1 MSASSRAAPWSCSPR
16 TGSAHPPR
24 GQHRRARASTSGQRN
39 LTGANPLHPGWI
51 LPAASTPHRDQHPGP
66 APAPRFEASTPGQR
80 ILPGLFSTHRI
91 PGGCSQQRDR
101 PPAPGPAPRSGANN
115 GDHHAGAELNAP
127 RVDAPRGQPP
137 APGPA
142 RSTGALPVRLP
153 RRSPPSPPPPR
164 HRCPEPSPAEPS
176 RARTPPLGPSPPRYL
191 AQLRHGPAAGLTRA
205 PPPPPS
211 APCGAVPCRAGRGAG
226 PGSLGD
232 VVLGLPEG
240 LVGLVGGERDRL
252 RPPAALGSP
261 GSRPVPTRR
270 IRITL
275 HTPGTQSGTHC
286 GCRVRPAA
294 RQAAGRAPSLP
305 PCPPRRGGGDWLS
318 AAPASR
324 LAELEV
330 RRLRGALGPRPPALL
345 LAVEDP
351 WARLGSGGATLN
363 ALLVAAEHLSARAGC
378 TVVTAD
384 VLRDARIL
392 ILHMGRDFSF
402 DDCGRAFTCLP
413 AEEPGAP
420 AEALVCN
427 LDSLLGTMTHR
438 LCVGSPPGVWV
449 CSTDMLLTVPS
460 TPGISWDGFQGV
472 RVIAVPGSP
481 VYARNHGVYLA
492 DEQGLVQDI
501 IYKGTEARIQ
511 QCAGPDGTV
520 PLVCGIV
527 FFSSDAAEQLL
538 ATHVIPPLDACTYM
552 GLDSGAPPIQLSLFF
567 DIVLSM
573 AGGMTEED
581 FVKGGSDASV
591 RSARSVLWTALR
603 GFPLSMAC
611 IPDASYDYM
620 TTSASDH
627 IRSLTLLPGSAS
639 HLRFCKTAHSHVDQP
654 CLLEDGSSVTNCLL
668 EGAVGLAAGSV
679 IQHCHLQGPLEIGPG
694 CLLSGLA
701 ADSSPALRGCPLRD
715 TVLQGHHVRLRDLPC
730 RVFTLTGRLDDWQ
743 SPVEEATYLNVPWPE
758 FFQRTGIREGDL
770 WDAETPRRSRCLL
783 SARLFPVLHACEAL
797 GLQDVLWLLAPAA
810 GAGERLARWRT
821 AWRMSWQELLP
832 CLDTAAELGTRQ
844 ALFFLQGQRKVW
856 RVLLGRQDSSL
867 LPLARSAVHEGYHEA
882 VLGTLD
888 EVAST
893 AGDAGVA
900 ARALACIAE
909 VLGCM
914 ARGEGG
920 LRSGPAANREW
931 ASAFGCLERG
941 DIASGVRE
949 LAAER
954 QKWMSR
960 PALLVRA
967 ARHYEGAEQILVRQ
981 AVMSSC
987 QFVTVGQAELPPLGH
1002 WVQVACPAR
1011 LDLSGGWS
1019 DTPPITYEHGG
1030 AVVDVAVLVDGCRP
1044 IGARVRRIPA
1054 PELRLVSLSG
1064 APPSQAVTELVC
1076 QELEHLQDY
1085 CQPHAPG
1092 ALLKAAFICTQ
1103 VVQFPSRK
1111 PLRVQLMEN
1120 FGSGF
1125 EVHTWSTLPHGSG
1138 LGTSSILAGAVMASL
1153 YRAAGKAAST
1163 KSLIHAVLHLEQR
1176 LTTGGG
1182 WQDQV
1187 GGLVPGIKIGRS
1199 KAQLPLRVEVEQILV
1214 PDGFTQTLS
1223 DHLLLVY
1230 TGKTRLARNLL
1241 QDVVRNW
1248 YARLPSIVQN
1258 TDALVSNAEEC
1269 AQALRQ
1275 GDLPLIGKCL
1285 DRYWQQKKVMA
1296 PGCEPLAV
1304 GHMMDALRPHVHGQC
1319 LAGAGGGG
1327 FLYVLTK
1334 APRQREALQQLLA
1347 GTEGLGNFSIHS
1359 IEVDTG
1365 GFSVEVVGCD
1375 TKDGAHPGEDR
1386 PV

>member
-1 MSASSRAAPWSCSPR
+1 MAAEWSAVL
-16 TGSAHPPR
+16 
-24 GQHRRARASTSGQRN
+24 
-39 LTGANPLHPGWI
+39 LT
-51 LPAASTPHRDQHPGP
+51 
-66 APAPRFEASTPGQR
+66 
-80 ILPGLFSTHRI
+80 
-91 PGGCSQQRDR
+91 C
-101 PPAPGPAPRSGANN
+101 
-115 GDHHAGAELNAP
+115 
-127 RVDAPRGQPP
+127 
-137 APGPA
+137 
-142 RSTGALPVRLP
+142 
-153 RRSPPSPPPPR
+153 
-164 HRCPEPSPAEPS
+164 
-176 RARTPPLGPSPPRYL
+176 
-191 AQLRHGPAAGLTRA
+191 
-205 PPPPPS
+205 
-211 APCGAVPCRAGRGAG
+211 
-226 PGSLGD
+226 
-232 VVLGLPEG
+232 
-240 LVGLVGGERDRL
+240 
-252 RPPAALGSP
+252 
-261 GSRPVPTRR
+261 
-270 IRITL
+270 
-275 HTPGTQSGTHC
+275 
-286 GCRVRPAA
+286 
-294 RQAAGRAPSLP
+294 
-305 PCPPRRGGGDWLS
+305 RRGHGGVS
-318 AAPASR
+318 ALQR
-324 LAELEV
+324 ELEV
-330 RRLRGALGPRPPALL
+330 RRLRGGLGPRPPALL

-427 LDSLLGTMTHR
+427 LDSLLGTLTHR

-460 TPGISWDGFQGV
+460 APGISWDGFQGV

-481 VYARNHGVYLA
+481 AYARNHGVYLTN
-492 DEQGLVQDI
+492 EQGLVHDI
-501 IYKGTEARIQ
+501 IYKGTEAQIQ

-567 DIVLSM
+567 DIVLCM

-581 FVKGGSDASV
+581 FVKAGGDASV

-611 IPDASYDYM
+611 IPNASYDYM
-620 TTSASDH
+620 TASASDH
-627 IRSLTLLPGSAS
+627 IRSLTLLPSSAS
-639 HLRFCKTAHSHVDQP
+639 HLRFCKTAHSHVDP

-668 EGAVGLAAGSV
+668 EGAVRLAAGSV

-694 CLLSGLA
+694 CLLSGL
-701 ADSSPALRGCPLRD
+701 DVGSSPALRGCPLRD
-715 TVLQGHHVRLRDLPC
+715 VVLQGHHVRLRDLPC

-743 SPVEEATYLNVPWPE
+743 SPVEKATYLNVPWAE
-758 FFQRTGIREGDL
+758 FFQRTGVREGDL
-770 WDAETPRRSRCLL
+770 WDAETPQRSRCLL
-783 SARLFPVLHACEAL
+783 SARLFPVLHAREAL
-797 GLQDVLWLLAPAA
+797 GLQDVLWLL
-810 GAGERLARWRT
+810 GLATVASEQLVCWRT

-832 CLDTAAELGTRQ
+832 CLDIEAELGARQ
-844 ALFFLQGQRKVW
+844 ALFFLQGQHKVR
-856 RVLLGRQDSSL
+856 RVLLGCQDSSL
-867 LPLARSAVHEGYHEA
+867 LPLARSAVHEGYHKA
-882 VLGTLD
+882 MLGTLD

-914 ARGEGG
+914 AQGEGG

-931 ASAFGCLERG
+931 ASAFGRLESG
-941 DIASGVRE
+941 DIAGGVQE

-987 QFVTVGQAELPPLGH
+987 QFITVEQGELPPLGH
-1002 WVQVACPAR
+1002 WVQAVCPAR

-1030 AVVDVAVLVDGCRP
+1030 AVVDMAVLVDGCRP
-1044 IGARVRRIPA
+1044 VGARVRRIVQ

-1064 APPSQAVTELVC
+1064 TPQGEVVAELVC
-1076 QELEHLQDY
+1076 RELEHLQDY

-1103 VVQFPSRK
+1103 VVQFPSQT
-1111 PLRVQLMEN
+1111 PLRAQLMES
-1120 FGSGF
+1120 FGGGF
-1125 EVHTWSTLPHGSG
+1125 EVHTWSKLPHGSG

-1163 KSLIHAVLHLEQR
+1163 ESLIHAVLHLEQR

-1187 GGLVPGIKIGRS
+1187 GGLIPGIKIGRS

-1214 PDGFTQTLS
+1214 PDGFTQTLN

-1258 TDALVSNAEEC
+1258 ADALVSNAEEC

-1275 GDLPLIGKCL
+1275 GDLQLLGRCL
-1285 DRYWQQKKVMA
+1285 DRYWQQKKCMA

-1304 GHMMDALRPHVHGQC
+1304 GRLMDALRPHAYGQC

-1327 FLYVLTK
+1327 FLCILTK
-1334 APRQREALQQLLA
+1334 APRQKEALHQILA
-1347 GTEGLGNFSIHS
+1347 NTEGLGNFSIHS

-1375 TKDGAHPGEDR
+1375 TKDSAQPGGDR
-1386 PV
+1386 AV

>member
-1 MSASSRAAPWSCSPR
+1 MAAEWSAVL
-16 TGSAHPPR
+16 
-24 GQHRRARASTSGQRN
+24 
-39 LTGANPLHPGWI
+39 LT
-51 LPAASTPHRDQHPGP
+51 
-66 APAPRFEASTPGQR
+66 
-80 ILPGLFSTHRI
+80 
-91 PGGCSQQRDR
+91 C
-101 PPAPGPAPRSGANN
+101 
-115 GDHHAGAELNAP
+115 
-127 RVDAPRGQPP
+127 
-137 APGPA
+137 
-142 RSTGALPVRLP
+142 
-153 RRSPPSPPPPR
+153 
-164 HRCPEPSPAEPS
+164 
-176 RARTPPLGPSPPRYL
+176 
-191 AQLRHGPAAGLTRA
+191 
-205 PPPPPS
+205 
-211 APCGAVPCRAGRGAG
+211 
-226 PGSLGD
+226 
-232 VVLGLPEG
+232 
-240 LVGLVGGERDRL
+240 
-252 RPPAALGSP
+252 
-261 GSRPVPTRR
+261 
-270 IRITL
+270 
-275 HTPGTQSGTHC
+275 
-286 GCRVRPAA
+286 
-294 RQAAGRAPSLP
+294 
-305 PCPPRRGGGDWLS
+305 RRGHGGVS
-318 AAPASR
+318 ALQR
-324 LAELEV
+324 ELEV
-330 RRLRGALGPRPPALL
+330 RRLRGGLGPRPPALL

-460 TPGISWDGFQGV
+460 APGIDWDGFQGV

-481 VYARNHGVYLA
+481 AYARNHGVYLTN
-492 DEQGLVQDI
+492 EQGLVHDI
-501 IYKGTEARIQ
+501 IYKGTEAQIQ

-567 DIVLSM
+567 DIVLCM
-573 AGGMTEED
+573 AGGMTEEG
-581 FVKGGSDASV
+581 FVKGGGDASV
-591 RSARSVLWTALR
+591 RSARSVLWTALH

-611 IPDASYDYM
+611 IPNASYDYM
-620 TTSASDH
+620 TSSASDH
-627 IRSLTLLPGSAS
+627 IRSLTLLPSSAS
-639 HLRFCKTAHSHVDQP
+639 HLHFCKTAHSHVDQP
-654 CLLEDGSSVTNCLL
+654 SLLEDGSSVTNCVL
-668 EGAVGLAAGSV
+668 EGAVQLAAGSV
-679 IQHCHLQGPLEIGPG
+679 IQHCHLQGPLVIGPG
-694 CLLSGLA
+694 CLLSGL
-701 ADSSPALRGCPLRD
+701 DVGSSAALRGCPLRD
-715 TVLQGHHVRLRDLPC
+715 VVLQGHHVRLRDLPC

-743 SPVEEATYLNVPWPE
+743 SPVEKATYLNVPWAE
-758 FFQRTGIREGDL
+758 FFQRTGVREGDL
-770 WDAETPRRSRCLL
+770 WDAETLRRSRCLL
-783 SARLFPVLHACEAL
+783 SARLFPVLHAREAL
-797 GLQDVLWLLAPAA
+797 GLEDVLWLL
-810 GAGERLARWRT
+810 GLATVPSEQLVRWRT
-821 AWRMSWQELLP
+821 AWRMSWQELLL
-832 CLDTAAELGTRQ
+832 CLDMEAELGARQ
-844 ALFFLQGQRKVW
+844 ALFFLQGQHKVR

-867 LPLARSAVHEGYHEA
+867 LPLARSAVHEGYHKA
-882 VLGTLD
+882 MLDTLD

-893 AGDAGVA
+893 ASDAGIA

-931 ASAFGCLERG
+931 ASAFGRLESG
-941 DIASGVRE
+941 DIAGGVQE

-987 QFVTVGQAELPPLGH
+987 QFITVEQVELPPLGH
-1002 WVQVACPAR
+1002 WVQAVCPAR

-1044 IGARVRRIPA
+1044 VGARVRRIA
-1054 PELRLVSLSG
+1054 QPELRLVSLSG
-1064 APPSQAVTELVC
+1064 TPQGEVVAELVC
-1076 QELEHLQDY
+1076 RELEHLQDY
-1085 CQPHAPG
+1085 CQPHAP
-1092 ALLKAAFICTQ
+1092 
-1103 VVQFPSRK
+1103 
-1111 PLRVQLMEN
+1111 
-1120 FGSGF
+1120 
-1125 EVHTWSTLPHGSG
+1125 
-1138 LGTSSILAGAVMASL
+1138 GTSSILAGAVMASL

-1163 KSLIHAVLHLEQR
+1163 ESLIHAVLHLEQR

-1187 GGLVPGIKIGRS
+1187 GGLIPGIKIGRS
-1199 KAQLPLRVEVEQILV
+1199 KAQLPLRVEVEQISV
-1214 PDGFTQTLS
+1214 PDGFTQTLN

-1258 TDALVSNAEEC
+1258 ADALVSNAEEC

-1275 GDLPLIGKCL
+1275 GDLMLLGKCL
-1285 DRYWQQKKVMA
+1285 ECYWQQKKCMA

-1304 GHMMDALRPHVHGQC
+1304 GRMMDALRPHAHGQC

-1327 FLYVLTK
+1327 FLYILTK
-1334 APRQREALQQLLA
+1334 APWQKEALHQILA
-1347 GTEGLGNFSIHS
+1347 NTEGLGNFSIHS

-1375 TKDGAHPGEDR
+1375 TKDSAHPGGDR
-1386 PV
+1386 AV

>member
-1 MSASSRAAPWSCSPR
+1 MAAEWSALLLTCR
-16 TGSAHPPR
+16 R
-24 GQHRRARASTSGQRN
+24 GQ
-39 LTGANPLHPGWI
+39 
-51 LPAASTPHRDQHPGP
+51 
-66 APAPRFEASTPGQR
+66 
-80 ILPGLFSTHRI
+80 
-91 PGGCSQQRDR
+91 
-101 PPAPGPAPRSGANN
+101 
-115 GDHHAGAELNAP
+115 
-127 RVDAPRGQPP
+127 
-137 APGPA
+137 
-142 RSTGALPVRLP
+142 
-153 RRSPPSPPPPR
+153 
-164 HRCPEPSPAEPS
+164 
-176 RARTPPLGPSPPRYL
+176 
-191 AQLRHGPAAGLTRA
+191 
-205 PPPPPS
+205 
-211 APCGAVPCRAGRGAG
+211 GAV
-226 PGSLGD
+226 S
-232 VVLGLPEG
+232 
-240 LVGLVGGERDRL
+240 
-252 RPPAALGSP
+252 ALQ
-261 GSRPVPTRR
+261 R
-270 IRITL
+270 
-275 HTPGTQSGTHC
+275 
-286 GCRVRPAA
+286 
-294 RQAAGRAPSLP
+294 
-305 PCPPRRGGGDWLS
+305 
-318 AAPASR
+318 
-324 LAELEV
+324 ELEV

-427 LDSLLGTMTHR
+427 LDSLLWTVTHR

-460 TPGISWDGFQGV
+460 APGISWDGFQGV

-481 VYARNHGVYLA
+481 VYARNHGVYLT
-492 DEQGLVQDI
+492 DEQGLVRDI

-552 GLDSGAPPIQLSLFF
+552 GLDSGAPPIQVTVPPWGMGPLATWVPLLCISVGSICTHSARFGWEKWWEGASSSRVAAPDKSLLSQLSLFF

-639 HLRFCKTAHSHVDQP
+639 HLHFCKTAHSHVDQP

-694 CLLSGLA
+694 CLLSGLD

-715 TVLQGHHVRLRDLPC
+715 IVLQGHHVRLRDLPC

-783 SARLFPVLHACEAL
+783 SARLFPVLHACQAL
-797 GLQDVLWLLAPAA
+797 GLQDVLWLLAPAG

-844 ALFFLQGQRKVW
+844 ALFFLQGQRKVQ
-856 RVLLGRQDSSL
+856 RVLLGHQDSSL

-987 QFVTVGQAELPPLGH
+987 QFVTVGQSELPPLGH

-1030 AVVDVAVLVDGCRP
+1030 AVVDVAVLVDGCQP

-1103 VVQFPSRK
+1103 VVQFPSQK
-1111 PLRVQLMEN
+1111 PLRVQLMES

-1125 EVHTWSTLPHGSG
+1125 EVHTWSKLPHGSG

-1163 KSLIHAVLHLEQR
+1163 ESLIHAVLHLEQR

-1214 PDGFTQTLS
+1214 PDGFIQTLS

-1304 GHMMDALRPHVHGQC
+1304 GHMMDTLRPHVHGQC

-1334 APRQREALQQLLA
+1334 APRQREALQQILT

-1386 PV
+1386 AV

>member
-1 MSASSRAAPWSCSPR
+1 MAAEWSVLLLTC
-16 TGSAHPPR
+16 
-24 GQHRRARASTSGQRN
+24 QR
-39 LTGANPLHPGWI
+39 
-51 LPAASTPHRDQHPGP
+51 
-66 APAPRFEASTPGQR
+66 
-80 ILPGLFSTHRI
+80 
-91 PGGCSQQRDR
+91 GGCVAAFQR
-101 PPAPGPAPRSGANN
+101 
-115 GDHHAGAELNAP
+115 ELE
-127 RVDAPRGQPP
+127 
-137 APGPA
+137 A
-142 RSTGALPVRLP
+142 RR
-153 RRSPPSPPPPR
+153 
-164 HRCPEPSPAEPS
+164 
-176 RARTPPLGPSPPRYL
+176 
-191 AQLRHGPAAGLTRA
+191 
-205 PPPPPS
+205 
-211 APCGAVPCRAGRGAG
+211 
-226 PGSLGD
+226 
-232 VVLGLPEG
+232 
-240 LVGLVGGERDRL
+240 
-252 RPPAALGSP
+252 
-261 GSRPVPTRR
+261 
-270 IRITL
+270 
-275 HTPGTQSGTHC
+275 
-286 GCRVRPAA
+286 
-294 RQAAGRAPSLP
+294 
-305 PCPPRRGGGDWLS
+305 RRGG
-318 AAPASR
+318 
-324 LAELEV
+324 
-330 RRLRGALGPRPPALL
+330 LGPRPPPLL

-392 ILHMGRDFSF
+392 ILHTGRDFSF

-413 AEEPGAP
+413 VEEPDAP

-449 CSTDMLLTVPS
+449 CSTDMLLTMPS
-460 TPGISWDGFQGV
+460 SPGINWDGFQGV
-472 RVIAVPGSP
+472 RVIAVPGSQA
-481 VYARNHGVYLA
+481 YARDHGVYLT
-492 DEQGLVQDI
+492 DEQGLVHDI
-501 IYKGTEARIQ
+501 IYRGTEAQIQ
-511 QCAGPDGTV
+511 QCAGPDSTV
-520 PLVCGIV
+520 PLVCGVV

-538 ATHVIPPLDACTYM
+538 ATHVVPPLDACTYM

-567 DIVLSM
+567 DIVLCM
-573 AGGMTEED
+573 AEGMMKED

-591 RSARSVLWTALR
+591 RSARSVLWTALHA
-603 GFPLSMAC
+603 FPLSMAC

-620 TTSASDH
+620 TTSASDY

-639 HLRFCKTAHSHVDQP
+639 HLHFCKTAHSHVDQP
-654 CLLEDGSSVTNCLL
+654 HLLEDGSSVTNCLL
-668 EGAVGLAAGSV
+668 EGAVQLAAGSV

-701 ADSSPALRGCPLRD
+701 AGSSPALQGCPLHD
-715 TVLQGHHVRLRDLPC
+715 IVLQGHHVRLRDLPC
-730 RVFTLTGRLDDWQ
+730 QVYTLTGRLDNWQ
-743 SPVEEATYLNVPWPE
+743 SPAEEATYLNVPWAE
-758 FFQRTGIREGDL
+758 FFHRTGIREGDL
-770 WDAETPRRSRCLL
+770 WDAEMPQRSRCLL
-783 SARLFPVLHACEAL
+783 SARLFPVLHACEVL
-797 GLQDVLWLLAPAA
+797 GLEDVLWLLAPAA
-810 GAGERLARWRT
+810 VAGERLARWRA

-832 CLDTAAELGTRQ
+832 CLDKAAELGARQ
-844 ALFFLQGQRKVW
+844 ALFFLQGQRKVR

-893 AGDAGVA
+893 AGDAGIA

-914 ARGEGG
+914 AQGEGG

-931 ASAFGCLERG
+931 ASAFRRLESG
-941 DIASGVRE
+941 DIAGGVRE

-987 QFVTVGQAELPPLGH
+987 QFVTVGRAELPPLGH
-1002 WVQVACPAR
+1002 WVQVVCPAR

-1030 AVVDVAVLVDGCRP
+1030 AVVDLAVLVDGCRP
-1044 IGARVRRIPA
+1044 IGARVRRISE

-1064 APPSQAVTELVC
+1064 TPQSEAVAELVC
-1076 QELEHLQDY
+1076 QELQDLQDY

-1103 VVQFPSRK
+1103 VVQFPSQK
-1111 PLRVQLMEN
+1111 PLQAQLIES
-1120 FGSGF
+1120 FGGGF
-1125 EVHTWSTLPHGSG
+1125 EVHTWSKLPHGSG

-1153 YRAAGKAAST
+1153 YRAAGKFAST
-1163 KSLIHAVLHLEQR
+1163 ESLIHAVLHLEQR

-1199 KAQLPLRVEVEQILV
+1199 KAQLPLRVEVEKIPV
-1214 PDGFTQTLS
+1214 PNGFIQTLN

-1241 QDVVRNW
+1241 QDVLRNW
-1248 YARLPSIVQN
+1248 YARLPSAVQN
-1258 TDALVSNAEEC
+1258 ADALVSNAEEC

-1275 GDLPLIGKCL
+1275 GNLPLIGKCL
-1285 DRYWQQKKVMA
+1285 DCYWQQKKCMA

-1304 GHMMDALRPHVHGQC
+1304 GRMMDALRPYVYGQC

-1334 APRQREALQQLLA
+1334 IPRQKEALHQILA
-1347 GTEGLGNFSIHS
+1347 KTEGLGNFSIHS

-1365 GFSVEVVGCD
+1365 GFSVEGVGHD
-1375 TKDGAHPGEDR
+1375 TKDSAGSGGFMA
-1386 PV
+1386 V

>member
-1 MSASSRAAPWSCSPR
+1 
-16 TGSAHPPR
+16 
-24 GQHRRARASTSGQRN
+24 
-39 LTGANPLHPGWI
+39 
-51 LPAASTPHRDQHPGP
+51 
-66 APAPRFEASTPGQR
+66 
-80 ILPGLFSTHRI
+80 
-91 PGGCSQQRDR
+91 
-101 PPAPGPAPRSGANN
+101 
-115 GDHHAGAELNAP
+115 
-127 RVDAPRGQPP
+127 
-137 APGPA
+137 
-142 RSTGALPVRLP
+142 
-153 RRSPPSPPPPR
+153 
-164 HRCPEPSPAEPS
+164 
-176 RARTPPLGPSPPRYL
+176 
-191 AQLRHGPAAGLTRA
+191 
-205 PPPPPS
+205 
-211 APCGAVPCRAGRGAG
+211 
-226 PGSLGD
+226 
-232 VVLGLPEG
+232 
-240 LVGLVGGERDRL
+240 
-252 RPPAALGSP
+252 
-261 GSRPVPTRR
+261 
-270 IRITL
+270 
-275 HTPGTQSGTHC
+275 
-286 GCRVRPAA
+286 
-294 RQAAGRAPSLP
+294 
-305 PCPPRRGGGDWLS
+305 
-318 AAPASR
+318 
-324 LAELEV
+324 
-330 RRLRGALGPRPPALL
+330 LL

-460 TPGISWDGFQGV
+460 TPGINWDGFQGV

-481 VYARNHGVYLA
+481 AYARNHGVYLTN
-492 DEQGLVQDI
+492 EQGLVRDI
-501 IYKGTEARIQ
+501 IYKGTEAQIQ
-511 QCAGPDGTV
+511 QCAGSDGTV

-567 DIVLSM
+567 DIVLCM
-573 AGGMTEED
+573 AGGMTEEA
-581 FVKGGSDASV
+581 FVKGGGDASV
-591 RSARSVLWTALR
+591 RSARSVLWAALR

-611 IPDASYDYM
+611 IPNASYDYM
-620 TTSASDH
+620 TSSASDH
-627 IRSLTLLPGSAS
+627 IRSLTLLPSSAS
-639 HLRFCKTAHSHVDQP
+639 HLCFCKTAHSHVDQP
-654 CLLEDGSSVTNCLL
+654 SLLEDGSSVTNCLL
-668 EGAVGLAAGSV
+668 EGAVQLAAGSV
-679 IQHCHLQGPLEIGPG
+679 IQHCHLQGPLVIGPG
-694 CLLSGLA
+694 CLLSGL
-701 ADSSPALRGCPLRD
+701 DMGSSAALRGCPLRD
-715 TVLQGHHVRLRDLPC
+715 VVLQGHHIRLRDLPC

-743 SPVEEATYLNVPWPE
+743 SPVEKATYLNVPWAE
-758 FFQRTGIREGDL
+758 FFQRTGVREGDL
-770 WDAETPRRSRCLL
+770 WDAETPQRSRCLL
-783 SARLFPVLHACEAL
+783 SARLFPVLHAREAL
-797 GLQDVLWLLAPAA
+797 GLQDVLWLL
-810 GAGERLARWRT
+810 GLATVPSEQLVRWRM

-832 CLDTAAELGTRQ
+832 CLDIEAELGARQ
-844 ALFFLQGQRKVW
+844 ALFFLQGQHKVR

-867 LPLARSAVHEGYHEA
+867 LPLARSAVHEGYHKA
-882 VLGTLD
+882 MLDTLD
-888 EVAST
+888 EVASM
-893 AGDAGVA
+893 ASDAGIA

-914 ARGEGG
+914 AQGEGG

-931 ASAFGCLERG
+931 ASAFGRLESG
-941 DIASGVRE
+941 DIAGGVQE

-987 QFVTVGQAELPPLGH
+987 QFITVEQVELPPLGH
-1002 WVQVACPAR
+1002 WVQAVCPAR

-1044 IGARVRRIPA
+1044 IGARVRRIA
-1054 PELRLVSLSG
+1054 QPELRLVSLSG
-1064 APPSQAVTELVC
+1064 TPQGEVGAELVC
-1076 QELEHLQDY
+1076 RELEHLQDY

-1092 ALLKAAFICTQ
+1092 EGSPASLGQWDEGASSTAGISFTSLFSGALLKAAFICTQ
-1103 VVQFPSRK
+1103 IVQFPSQR
-1111 PLRVQLMEN
+1111 PLRAQLMEN
-1120 FGSGF
+1120 FGGGF
-1125 EVHTWSTLPHGSG
+1125 EVHTWSKLPHGSG
-1138 LGTSSILAGAVMASL
+1138 LGTSSILAGAVIASL

-1163 KSLIHAVLHLEQR
+1163 ESLIHAVLHLEQR

-1187 GGLVPGIKIGRS
+1187 GGLIPGIKIGRS
-1199 KAQLPLRVEVEQILV
+1199 KAQLPLRVEVEQISV
-1214 PDGFTQTLS
+1214 PDGFTQTLN

-1258 TDALVSNAEEC
+1258 ADALVSNAEEC

-1275 GDLPLIGKCL
+1275 GDLMLLGKCL
-1285 DRYWQQKKVMA
+1285 ECYWQQKKCMA

-1304 GHMMDALRPHVHGQC
+1304 GRMMDALRPHAHGQC

-1327 FLYVLTK
+1327 FLYILTK
-1334 APRQREALQQLLA
+1334 APRQKEALHQILA
-1347 GTEGLGNFSIHS
+1347 NTEGLGNFSIHS

-1375 TKDGAHPGEDR
+1375 TK
-1386 PV
+1386 

>member
-1 MSASSRAAPWSCSPR
+1 MAAEWSALLLTCR
-16 TGSAHPPR
+16 R
-24 GQHRRARASTSGQRN
+24 GQ
-39 LTGANPLHPGWI
+39 
-51 LPAASTPHRDQHPGP
+51 
-66 APAPRFEASTPGQR
+66 
-80 ILPGLFSTHRI
+80 
-91 PGGCSQQRDR
+91 
-101 PPAPGPAPRSGANN
+101 
-115 GDHHAGAELNAP
+115 
-127 RVDAPRGQPP
+127 
-137 APGPA
+137 
-142 RSTGALPVRLP
+142 
-153 RRSPPSPPPPR
+153 
-164 HRCPEPSPAEPS
+164 
-176 RARTPPLGPSPPRYL
+176 
-191 AQLRHGPAAGLTRA
+191 
-205 PPPPPS
+205 
-211 APCGAVPCRAGRGAG
+211 GAV
-226 PGSLGD
+226 S
-232 VVLGLPEG
+232 
-240 LVGLVGGERDRL
+240 
-252 RPPAALGSP
+252 ALQ
-261 GSRPVPTRR
+261 R
-270 IRITL
+270 
-275 HTPGTQSGTHC
+275 
-286 GCRVRPAA
+286 
-294 RQAAGRAPSLP
+294 
-305 PCPPRRGGGDWLS
+305 
-318 AAPASR
+318 
-324 LAELEV
+324 ELEV

-460 TPGISWDGFQGV
+460 APGISWDGFQGV

-481 VYARNHGVYLA
+481 VYARNHGVYLT
-492 DEQGLVQDI
+492 DEQGLVRDI

-552 GLDSGAPPIQLSLFF
+552 GLDSGAPPIQVTVPPWGMGPLATWVPPLCISVGSICTHSARFGWEKWWEGASSSRLAAPDKSLLSQLSLFF

-654 CLLEDGSSVTNCLL
+654 RLLEDGSSVTNCLL

-694 CLLSGLA
+694 CLLSGLD

-715 TVLQGHHVRLRDLPC
+715 VVLQGHHVRLRDLPC

-783 SARLFPVLHACEAL
+783 SARLFPVLHACQAL
-797 GLQDVLWLLAPAA
+797 GLQDVLWLLAPAG
-810 GAGERLARWRT
+810 GADERLAHWRT

-832 CLDTAAELGTRQ
+832 CLDMAAELGTRQ
-844 ALFFLQGQRKVW
+844 ALFFLQGQRKVR
-856 RVLLGRQDSSL
+856 RVLLGHQDSSL

-987 QFVTVGQAELPPLGH
+987 QFVTVGQSELPPLGH

-1044 IGARVRRIPA
+1044 IGARVRRIPT

-1103 VVQFPSRK
+1103 VVQFPSQK
-1111 PLRVQLMEN
+1111 PLRVQLMES

-1125 EVHTWSTLPHGSG
+1125 EVHTWSKLPHGSG

-1163 KSLIHAVLHLEQR
+1163 ESLIHAVLHLEQR

-1199 KAQLPLRVEVEQILV
+1199 KAQLPLRVEVEQIPV

-1258 TDALVSNAEEC
+1258 TDALVTCRSLASVWT
-1269 AQALRQ
+1269 ATGSRRRSW
-1275 GDLPLIGKCL
+1275 PLGVS
-1285 DRYWQQKKVMA
+1285 RW
-1296 PGCEPLAV
+1296 PW
-1304 GHMMDALRPHVHGQC
+1304 
-1319 LAGAGGGG
+1319 
-1327 FLYVLTK
+1327 
-1334 APRQREALQQLLA
+1334 
-1347 GTEGLGNFSIHS
+1347 GT
-1359 IEVDTG
+1359 
-1365 GFSVEVVGCD
+1365 
-1375 TKDGAHPGEDR
+1375 
-1386 PV
+1386 

>member
-1 MSASSRAAPWSCSPR
+1 MAAEWSAVL
-16 TGSAHPPR
+16 
-24 GQHRRARASTSGQRN
+24 
-39 LTGANPLHPGWI
+39 LT
-51 LPAASTPHRDQHPGP
+51 
-66 APAPRFEASTPGQR
+66 
-80 ILPGLFSTHRI
+80 
-91 PGGCSQQRDR
+91 C
-101 PPAPGPAPRSGANN
+101 
-115 GDHHAGAELNAP
+115 
-127 RVDAPRGQPP
+127 
-137 APGPA
+137 
-142 RSTGALPVRLP
+142 
-153 RRSPPSPPPPR
+153 
-164 HRCPEPSPAEPS
+164 
-176 RARTPPLGPSPPRYL
+176 
-191 AQLRHGPAAGLTRA
+191 
-205 PPPPPS
+205 
-211 APCGAVPCRAGRGAG
+211 
-226 PGSLGD
+226 
-232 VVLGLPEG
+232 
-240 LVGLVGGERDRL
+240 
-252 RPPAALGSP
+252 
-261 GSRPVPTRR
+261 
-270 IRITL
+270 
-275 HTPGTQSGTHC
+275 
-286 GCRVRPAA
+286 
-294 RQAAGRAPSLP
+294 
-305 PCPPRRGGGDWLS
+305 RRGHGGVS
-318 AAPASR
+318 ALQR
-324 LAELEV
+324 ELEV
-330 RRLRGALGPRPPALL
+330 RRLRGGLGPRPPALL

-460 TPGISWDGFQGV
+460 APGIDWDGFQGV

-481 VYARNHGVYLA
+481 AYARNHGVYLTN
-492 DEQGLVQDI
+492 EQGLVHDI
-501 IYKGTEARIQ
+501 IYKGTEAQIQ

-520 PLVCGIV
+520 PL
-527 FFSSDAAEQLL
+527 
-538 ATHVIPPLDACTYM
+538 
-552 GLDSGAPPIQLSLFF
+552 LSLFF
-567 DIVLSM
+567 DIVLCM
-573 AGGMTEED
+573 AGGMTEEG
-581 FVKGGSDASV
+581 FVKGGGDASV
-591 RSARSVLWTALR
+591 RSARSVLWTALH

-611 IPDASYDYM
+611 IPNASYDYM
-620 TTSASDH
+620 TSSASDH
-627 IRSLTLLPGSAS
+627 IRSLTLLPSSAS
-639 HLRFCKTAHSHVDQP
+639 HLHFCKTAHSHVDQP
-654 CLLEDGSSVTNCLL
+654 SLLEDGSSVTNCVL
-668 EGAVGLAAGSV
+668 EGAVQLAAGSV
-679 IQHCHLQGPLEIGPG
+679 IQHCHLQGPLVIGPG
-694 CLLSGLA
+694 CLLSGL
-701 ADSSPALRGCPLRD
+701 DVGSSAALRGCPLRD
-715 TVLQGHHVRLRDLPC
+715 VVLQGHHVRLRDLPC

-743 SPVEEATYLNVPWPE
+743 SPVEKATYLNVPWAE
-758 FFQRTGIREGDL
+758 FFQRTGVREGDL
-770 WDAETPRRSRCLL
+770 WDAETLRRSRCLL
-783 SARLFPVLHACEAL
+783 SARLFPVLHAREAL
-797 GLQDVLWLLAPAA
+797 GLEDVLWLL
-810 GAGERLARWRT
+810 GLATVPSEQLVRWRT
-821 AWRMSWQELLP
+821 AWRMSWQELLL
-832 CLDTAAELGTRQ
+832 CLDMEAELGARQ
-844 ALFFLQGQRKVW
+844 ALFFLQGQHKVR

-867 LPLARSAVHEGYHEA
+867 LPLARSAVHEGYHKA
-882 VLGTLD
+882 MLDTLD

-893 AGDAGVA
+893 ASDAGIA

-931 ASAFGCLERG
+931 ASAFGRLESG
-941 DIASGVRE
+941 DIAGGVQE

-987 QFVTVGQAELPPLGH
+987 QFITVEQVELPPLGH
-1002 WVQVACPAR
+1002 WVQAVCPAR

-1044 IGARVRRIPA
+1044 VGARVRRIA
-1054 PELRLVSLSG
+1054 QPELRLVSLSG
-1064 APPSQAVTELVC
+1064 TPQGEVVAELVC
-1076 QELEHLQDY
+1076 RELEHLQDY

-1103 VVQFPSRK
+1103 IVQFPSQR
-1111 PLRVQLMEN
+1111 PLRAQLMEN
-1120 FGSGF
+1120 FGGGF
-1125 EVHTWSTLPHGSG
+1125 EVHTWSKLPHGSG

-1163 KSLIHAVLHLEQR
+1163 ESLIHAVLHLEQR

-1187 GGLVPGIKIGRS
+1187 GGLIPGIKIGRS
-1199 KAQLPLRVEVEQILV
+1199 KAQLPLRVEVEQISV
-1214 PDGFTQTLS
+1214 PDGFTQTLN

-1258 TDALVSNAEEC
+1258 ADALVSNAEEC

-1275 GDLPLIGKCL
+1275 GDLMLLGKCL
-1285 DRYWQQKKVMA
+1285 ECYWQQKKCMA

-1304 GHMMDALRPHVHGQC
+1304 GRMMDALRPHAHGQC

-1327 FLYVLTK
+1327 FLYILTK
-1334 APRQREALQQLLA
+1334 APWQKEALHQILA
-1347 GTEGLGNFSIHS
+1347 NTEGLGNFSIHS

-1375 TKDGAHPGEDR
+1375 TKDSAHPGGDR
-1386 PV
+1386 AV

>member
-1 MSASSRAAPWSCSPR
+1 VVSS
-16 TGSAHPPR
+16 
-24 GQHRRARASTSGQRN
+24 
-39 LTGANPLHPGWI
+39 
-51 LPAASTPHRDQHPGP
+51 
-66 APAPRFEASTPGQR
+66 
-80 ILPGLFSTHRI
+80 
-91 PGGCSQQRDR
+91 
-101 PPAPGPAPRSGANN
+101 
-115 GDHHAGAELNAP
+115 
-127 RVDAPRGQPP
+127 
-137 APGPA
+137 
-142 RSTGALPVRLP
+142 
-153 RRSPPSPPPPR
+153 
-164 HRCPEPSPAEPS
+164 
-176 RARTPPLGPSPPRYL
+176 
-191 AQLRHGPAAGLTRA
+191 
-205 PPPPPS
+205 
-211 APCGAVPCRAGRGAG
+211 
-226 PGSLGD
+226 
-232 VVLGLPEG
+232 
-240 LVGLVGGERDRL
+240 
-252 RPPAALGSP
+252 
-261 GSRPVPTRR
+261 
-270 IRITL
+270 
-275 HTPGTQSGTHC
+275 
-286 GCRVRPAA
+286 
-294 RQAAGRAPSLP
+294 
-305 PCPPRRGGGDWLS
+305 
-318 AAPASR
+318 
-324 LAELEV
+324 
-330 RRLRGALGPRPPALL
+330 
-345 LAVEDP
+345 
-351 WARLGSGGATLN
+351 
-363 ALLVAAEHLSARAGC
+363 
-378 TVVTAD
+378 D
-384 VLRDARIL
+384 VLREARIL

-413 AEEPGAP
+413 VEEPGAP
-420 AEALVCN
+420 AEAPVCN
-427 LDSLLGTMTHR
+427 LDSLLGTMTRR

-460 TPGISWDGFQGV
+460 APGIDWDGFQGV
-472 RVIAVPGSP
+472 RVIAVPGSQA
-481 VYARNHGVYLA
+481 YARNHGVYLT
-492 DEQGLVQDI
+492 DERGMVHDI
-501 IYKGTEARIQ
+501 IYKGTEAQIR
-511 QCAGPDGTV
+511 QCAEPDGTV
-520 PLVCGIV
+520 PLVCGVV

-538 ATHVIPPLDACTYM
+538 ATHVVPPLDACTYM

-567 DIVLSM
+567 DIVLCM
-573 AGGMTEED
+573 AGGVTEED

-603 GFPLSMAC
+603 AFPLSMAC

-627 IRSLTLLPGSAS
+627 IRSLTLLPSSAS
-639 HLRFCKTAHSHVDQP
+639 HLCFCKTAHSHVDQP
-654 CLLEDGSSVTNCLL
+654 SLLEDGSSVTNCLL
-668 EGAVGLAAGSV
+668 EGAVRLAAGSA

-701 ADSSPALRGCPLRD
+701 VASSLALQDCPLRD
-715 TVLQGHHVRLRDLPC
+715 VVLQGHHIRLRDLPC
-730 RVFTLTGRLDDWQ
+730 RVFTLTGRLDNWQ
-743 SPVEEATYLNVPWPE
+743 SPAEEATYLNVSWDE
-758 FFQRTGIREGDL
+758 FFHRTGVREGDL

-783 SARLFPVLHACEAL
+783 NARLFPVLHAHEAL
-797 GLQDVLWLLAPAA
+797 GLEDVLWLLAPVTV
-810 GAGERLARWRT
+810 AGERLARWRA

-832 CLDTAAELGTRQ
+832 CLDKAAELGARR
-844 ALFFLQGQRKVW
+844 ALFFLQGQRKVR

-867 LPLARSAVHEGYHEA
+867 LPLTRSAVHEGYHEA

-893 AGDAGVA
+893 TSDAGIA
-900 ARALACIAE
+900 ARVLACIAD

-914 ARGEGG
+914 AGGEGG

-931 ASAFGCLERG
+931 ASAFGRLESG
-941 DIASGVRE
+941 DIAGGVRE

-987 QFVTVGQAELPPLGH
+987 QFVTVGQVEPPPLGH

-1044 IGARVRRIPA
+1044 IGARVRRISE
-1054 PELRLVSLSG
+1054 PELRLVSLGRTPRSE
-1064 APPSQAVTELVC
+1064 AVLELVC
-1076 QELEHLQDY
+1076 RELEHLQDY

-1092 ALLKAAFICTQ
+1092 ALLKAAFICTRI
-1103 VVQFPSRK
+1103 VQFPSQK
-1111 PLRVQLMEN
+1111 PLRAQLLES
-1120 FGSGF
+1120 FGGGF
-1125 EVHTWSTLPHGSG
+1125 EVHTWSKLPHGSG

-1163 KSLIHAVLHLEQR
+1163 ESLIHAVLHLEQR

-1199 KAQLPLRVEVEQILV
+1199 KAQLPLRVEVEKILV
-1214 PDGFTQTLS
+1214 PDSFAQTLN

-1248 YARLPSIVQN
+1248 YARLPSTVQN

-1275 GDLPLIGKCL
+1275 GNLPLVGTCL
-1285 DRYWQQKKVMA
+1285 DRYWQQKKCMA

-1304 GHMMDALRPHVHGQC
+1304 GHMMAALRPYVHGQC

-1327 FLYVLTK
+1327 FLYVITK
-1334 APRQREALQQLLA
+1334 APRQKEAFHRVLA
-1347 GTEGLGNFSIHS
+1347 RMEGLGNFSIHS
-1359 IEVDTG
+1359 VEVDTG

-1375 TKDGAHPGEDR
+1375 LK
-1386 PV
+1386 

>member
-1 MSASSRAAPWSCSPR
+1 
-16 TGSAHPPR
+16 
-24 GQHRRARASTSGQRN
+24 
-39 LTGANPLHPGWI
+39 
-51 LPAASTPHRDQHPGP
+51 
-66 APAPRFEASTPGQR
+66 
-80 ILPGLFSTHRI
+80 
-91 PGGCSQQRDR
+91 
-101 PPAPGPAPRSGANN
+101 
-115 GDHHAGAELNAP
+115 
-127 RVDAPRGQPP
+127 
-137 APGPA
+137 
-142 RSTGALPVRLP
+142 
-153 RRSPPSPPPPR
+153 
-164 HRCPEPSPAEPS
+164 
-176 RARTPPLGPSPPRYL
+176 
-191 AQLRHGPAAGLTRA
+191 
-205 PPPPPS
+205 
-211 APCGAVPCRAGRGAG
+211 
-226 PGSLGD
+226 
-232 VVLGLPEG
+232 
-240 LVGLVGGERDRL
+240 
-252 RPPAALGSP
+252 
-261 GSRPVPTRR
+261 
-270 IRITL
+270 
-275 HTPGTQSGTHC
+275 
-286 GCRVRPAA
+286 
-294 RQAAGRAPSLP
+294 
-305 PCPPRRGGGDWLS
+305 
-318 AAPASR
+318 
-324 LAELEV
+324 
-330 RRLRGALGPRPPALL
+330 LL
-345 LAVEDP
+345 LALEDP
-351 WARLGSGGATLN
+351 WAHLGSGGATLN
-363 ALLVAAEHLSARAGC
+363 ALLLGGAVPSLLTAPALPSQ
-378 TVVTAD
+378 VVTAD

-402 DDCGRAFTCLP
+402 DDCGRALTCLP
-413 AEEPGAP
+413 VEEPGDL

-427 LDSLLGTMTHR
+427 LDSLLGTLTHR

-460 TPGISWDGFQGV
+460 APGIDWDGFQGV
-472 RVIAVPGSP
+472 RVIAVPGSQA
-481 VYARNHGVYLA
+481 YARNHGVYLS
-492 DEQGLVQDI
+492 DEQGLVRDI
-501 IYKGTEARIQ
+501 IYKGTEAQIQ

-520 PLVCGIV
+520 PLVCGVV

-567 DIVLSM
+567 DIVLCM
-573 AGGMTEED
+573 TGGVTEEE
-581 FVKGGSDASV
+581 FVKGGGDASV
-591 RSARSVLWTALR
+591 RSARSVLWTALHA
-603 GFPLSMAC
+603 FPLSMAC
-611 IPDASYDYM
+611 IPNASYDYL

-639 HLRFCKTAHSHVDQP
+639 HLRFCKTAHSHVDQS

-668 EGAVGLAAGSV
+668 EGAVRLAAGSV

-701 ADSSPALRGCPLRD
+701 AGSSPALQGCPLRD
-715 TVLQGHHVRLRDLPC
+715 VVLQGHHVRLRDLSC
-730 RVFTLTGRLDDWQ
+730 HVFTLTGRLDDWQ
-743 SPVEEATYLNVPWPE
+743 SPADEATYLNVPWAE
-758 FFQRTGIREGDL
+758 FFHRTGIREGDL
-770 WDAETPRRSRCLL
+770 WDTEMPWRSRCLL
-783 SARLFPVLHACEAL
+783 NARLFPVLHACEAL

-810 GAGERLARWRT
+810 VASERLARWRA

-832 CLDTAAELGTRQ
+832 CLDRAAELGARR
-844 ALFFLQGQRKVW
+844 ALFFLQGQRKVR

-893 AGDAGVA
+893 AGDAGIA
-900 ARALACIAE
+900 ARALACIAD

-931 ASAFGCLERG
+931 ASAFGRLESG
-941 DIASGVRE
+941 DIAGGVQE
-949 LAAER
+949 LASER
-954 QKWMSR
+954 RKWMSS

-987 QFVTVGQAELPPLGH
+987 QFVTVGQVELPPLGH
-1002 WVQVACPAR
+1002 WVQVVCPAR

-1044 IGARVRRIPA
+1044 IGARVRRISE

-1064 APPSQAVTELVC
+1064 TPGGEAVAELVC
-1076 QELEHLQDY
+1076 RELEHLQDY

-1103 VVQFPSRK
+1103 VVQFPSQK
-1111 PLRVQLMEN
+1111 PLRDQLMES
-1120 FGSGF
+1120 FRGGF
-1125 EVHTWSTLPHGSG
+1125 EVHTWSKLPHGSG

-1163 KSLIHAVLHLEQR
+1163 ESLIHAVLHLEQR
-1176 LTTGGG
+1176 LTTGSGG

-1199 KAQLPLRVEVEQILV
+1199 EAQLPLKVEVEKIPV
-1214 PDGFTQTLS
+1214 PDSFTQTLS
-1223 DHLLLVY
+1223 DHLVLVY

-1258 TDALVSNAEEC
+1258 ADALVSNAEEC

-1275 GDLPLIGKCL
+1275 GDLPLVGKCL
-1285 DRYWQQKKVMA
+1285 DHYWQQKKCMA

-1304 GHMMDALRPHVHGQC
+1304 GRMMDALRPYVYGQC

-1334 APRQREALQQLLA
+1334 APRQKEALHQILA
-1347 GTEGLGNFSIHS
+1347 QTEGLGNFSIHS
-1359 IEVDTG
+1359 IEVDTS
-1365 GFSVEVVGCD
+1365 GFSVEVVGCNL
-1375 TKDGAHPGEDR
+1375 K
-1386 PV
+1386 

>member
-1 MSASSRAAPWSCSPR
+1 
-16 TGSAHPPR
+16 
-24 GQHRRARASTSGQRN
+24 
-39 LTGANPLHPGWI
+39 
-51 LPAASTPHRDQHPGP
+51 
-66 APAPRFEASTPGQR
+66 
-80 ILPGLFSTHRI
+80 
-91 PGGCSQQRDR
+91 
-101 PPAPGPAPRSGANN
+101 
-115 GDHHAGAELNAP
+115 
-127 RVDAPRGQPP
+127 
-137 APGPA
+137 
-142 RSTGALPVRLP
+142 
-153 RRSPPSPPPPR
+153 
-164 HRCPEPSPAEPS
+164 
-176 RARTPPLGPSPPRYL
+176 
-191 AQLRHGPAAGLTRA
+191 
-205 PPPPPS
+205 
-211 APCGAVPCRAGRGAG
+211 
-226 PGSLGD
+226 
-232 VVLGLPEG
+232 
-240 LVGLVGGERDRL
+240 
-252 RPPAALGSP
+252 
-261 GSRPVPTRR
+261 
-270 IRITL
+270 
-275 HTPGTQSGTHC
+275 
-286 GCRVRPAA
+286 
-294 RQAAGRAPSLP
+294 
-305 PCPPRRGGGDWLS
+305 
-318 AAPASR
+318 
-324 LAELEV
+324 
-330 RRLRGALGPRPPALL
+330 LL

-351 WARLGSGGATLN
+351 WAHLGSGGATLN

-413 AEEPGAP
+413 AEEPGAA

-460 TPGISWDGFQGV
+460 TPGINWDGFQGV

-481 VYARNHGVYLA
+481 AYARSHGVYLTN
-492 DEQGLVQDI
+492 EQGLVHDI
-501 IYKGTEARIQ
+501 IYKGTEAQIQ
-511 QCAGPDGTV
+511 QCAGSDGTV

-567 DIVLSM
+567 DIVLCM

-581 FVKGGSDASV
+581 FVKGGGDASV
-591 RSARSVLWTALR
+591 RSARSVLWSALR

-611 IPDASYDYM
+611 IPNASYDYM
-620 TTSASDH
+620 SASASDH

-639 HLRFCKTAHSHVDQP
+639 HLHFCKTAHSHVDQP

-668 EGAVGLAAGSV
+668 EGTVQLAAGSV
-679 IQHCHLQGPLEIGPG
+679 IQHCHLQGPLVIGPG
-694 CLLSGLA
+694 CLLSGLSV
-701 ADSSPALRGCPLRD
+701 DSSPALRGCPLRD
-715 TVLQGHHVRLRDLPC
+715 IVLQGHHVRLRHLPC

-743 SPVEEATYLNVPWPE
+743 QSPVEKATYLNMPWAE

-770 WDAETPRRSRCLL
+770 WDAETPQGSRCLL
-783 SARLFPVLHACEAL
+783 SARLFPVLHAREAL
-797 GLQDVLWLLAPAA
+797 GLQDVLWLLGLATVAS
-810 GAGERLARWRT
+810 EQLARWRT

-832 CLDTAAELGTRQ
+832 CLDTEAELDARQ
-844 ALFFLQGQRKVW
+844 ALFFLQGQRKVR

-867 LPLARSAVHEGYHEA
+867 LPLARSAVHEGYHKA
-882 VLGTLD
+882 FLGTLD

-893 AGDAGVA
+893 ASDAGIA

-914 ARGEGG
+914 AQGEGG

-931 ASAFGCLERG
+931 ASAFGRLESG
-941 DIASGVRE
+941 DIAGGVQE

-987 QFVTVGQAELPPLGH
+987 RFITVEQVALPPLGH
-1002 WVQVACPAR
+1002 WVQVVCPAR

-1044 IGARVRRIPA
+1044 IGARVRRIA
-1054 PELRLVSLSG
+1054 QPELRLVSLSG
-1064 APPSQAVTELVC
+1064 TPPSEVLAELVC

-1103 VVQFPSRK
+1103 VVQFPSQT
-1111 PLRVQLMEN
+1111 PLQAQLMEN
-1120 FGSGF
+1120 FGGGF
-1125 EVHTWSTLPHGSG
+1125 EVHTWSKLPHGSG

-1163 KSLIHAVLHLEQR
+1163 ESLIHAVLHLEQR

-1199 KAQLPLRVEVEQILV
+1199 KAQLPLRVEVEQIPV
-1214 PDGFTQTLS
+1214 PDGFTQTLN

-1258 TDALVSNAEEC
+1258 ADALVSNAEEC

-1275 GDLPLIGKCL
+1275 GDLLLLGKCL
-1285 DRYWQQKKVMA
+1285 DCYWQQKKVMA

-1304 GHMMDALRPHVHGQC
+1304 GRMMDALRPCAYGQC

-1327 FLYVLTK
+1327 FLYILTK
-1334 APRQREALQQLLA
+1334 APRQKEALHQILA
-1347 GTEGLGNFSIHS
+1347 NTEGLGNFSIHS

-1375 TKDGAHPGEDR
+1375 TD
-1386 PV
+1386 

>member
-1 MSASSRAAPWSCSPR
+1 MAAEWSALLLTCR
-16 TGSAHPPR
+16 R
-24 GQHRRARASTSGQRN
+24 GQ
-39 LTGANPLHPGWI
+39 
-51 LPAASTPHRDQHPGP
+51 
-66 APAPRFEASTPGQR
+66 
-80 ILPGLFSTHRI
+80 
-91 PGGCSQQRDR
+91 
-101 PPAPGPAPRSGANN
+101 
-115 GDHHAGAELNAP
+115 
-127 RVDAPRGQPP
+127 
-137 APGPA
+137 
-142 RSTGALPVRLP
+142 
-153 RRSPPSPPPPR
+153 
-164 HRCPEPSPAEPS
+164 
-176 RARTPPLGPSPPRYL
+176 
-191 AQLRHGPAAGLTRA
+191 
-205 PPPPPS
+205 
-211 APCGAVPCRAGRGAG
+211 GAV
-226 PGSLGD
+226 S
-232 VVLGLPEG
+232 
-240 LVGLVGGERDRL
+240 
-252 RPPAALGSP
+252 ALQ
-261 GSRPVPTRR
+261 R
-270 IRITL
+270 
-275 HTPGTQSGTHC
+275 
-286 GCRVRPAA
+286 
-294 RQAAGRAPSLP
+294 
-305 PCPPRRGGGDWLS
+305 
-318 AAPASR
+318 
-324 LAELEV
+324 ELEV

-460 TPGISWDGFQGV
+460 APGISWDGFQGV

-481 VYARNHGVYLA
+481 VYARNHGVYLT
-492 DEQGLVQDI
+492 DEQGLVRDI
-501 IYKGTEARIQ
+501 IYKGTEAQIQ

-552 GLDSGAPPIQLSLFF
+552 GLDSGAPPIQVTVPPWGMGPLATWVPLLCISVGSICTHSTRFGWEEWWEGASSSRVGVRVAASDKSLLSQLSLFF

-639 HLRFCKTAHSHVDQP
+639 HLRFCKTAHSHVDP

-694 CLLSGLA
+694 CLLSGLD
-701 ADSSPALRGCPLRD
+701 ADSSPALRGCPLCD
-715 TVLQGHHVRLRDLPC
+715 IVLQGHHVRLRDLPC

-783 SARLFPVLHACEAL
+783 SARLFPVLHACQAL
-797 GLQDVLWLLAPAA
+797 GLQDVLWLLAPAG

-844 ALFFLQGQRKVW
+844 ALFFLQGQRKVR
-856 RVLLGRQDSSL
+856 RVLLGHQDSSL

-987 QFVTVGQAELPPLGH
+987 QFVTVGQSELPPLGH

-1044 IGARVRRIPA
+1044 IGARVRRIPT

-1103 VVQFPSRK
+1103 VVQFPSQK
-1111 PLRVQLMEN
+1111 PLRVQLMES

-1125 EVHTWSTLPHGSG
+1125 EVHTWSKLPHGSG

-1163 KSLIHAVLHLEQR
+1163 ESLIHAVLHLEQR

-1199 KAQLPLRVEVEQILV
+1199 KAQLPLRVEVEPIPV

-1304 GHMMDALRPHVHGQC
+1304 GHMMDTLRPHVHGQC

-1334 APRQREALQQLLA
+1334 APRQREALQQILA
-1347 GTEGLGNFSIHS
+1347 GTEVRCELPGGSLSRAVCRSFMGWATSASTASRWTQAVSPWRLWDVIRRMVLTLERTGLCEGLQPWPVPGRYTGNPHCFKGSS
-1359 IEVDTG
+1359 
-1365 GFSVEVVGCD
+1365 SRCL
-1375 TKDGAHPGEDR
+1375 R
-1386 PV
+1386 S

>member
-1 MSASSRAAPWSCSPR
+1 MAAEWSVVLLTC
-16 TGSAHPPR
+16 
-24 GQHRRARASTSGQRN
+24 QR
-39 LTGANPLHPGWI
+39 
-51 LPAASTPHRDQHPGP
+51 
-66 APAPRFEASTPGQR
+66 
-80 ILPGLFSTHRI
+80 
-91 PGGCSQQRDR
+91 GGCVSAFQR
-101 PPAPGPAPRSGANN
+101 
-115 GDHHAGAELNAP
+115 
-127 RVDAPRGQPP
+127 
-137 APGPA
+137 
-142 RSTGALPVRLP
+142 
-153 RRSPPSPPPPR
+153 
-164 HRCPEPSPAEPS
+164 
-176 RARTPPLGPSPPRYL
+176 
-191 AQLRHGPAAGLTRA
+191 
-205 PPPPPS
+205 
-211 APCGAVPCRAGRGAG
+211 
-226 PGSLGD
+226 
-232 VVLGLPEG
+232 
-240 LVGLVGGERDRL
+240 
-252 RPPAALGSP
+252 
-261 GSRPVPTRR
+261 
-270 IRITL
+270 
-275 HTPGTQSGTHC
+275 
-286 GCRVRPAA
+286 
-294 RQAAGRAPSLP
+294 
-305 PCPPRRGGGDWLS
+305 
-318 AAPASR
+318 
-324 LAELEV
+324 ELEA
-330 RRLRGALGPRPPALL
+330 RRLRGGLGPRPPPLL

-378 TVVTAD
+378 TVVTSD
-384 VLRDARIL
+384 VLREARIL

-413 AEEPGAP
+413 VEEPGAV

-460 TPGISWDGFQGV
+460 APGIDWDGFQGV
-472 RVIAVPGSP
+472 RVIAVPGSQM
-481 VYARNHGVYLA
+481 YARNHGVYLT
-492 DEQGLVQDI
+492 DEQGLVRDI
-501 IYKGTEARIQ
+501 IYKGTEAQIR

-520 PLVCGIV
+520 PLVCGVV

-567 DIVLSM
+567 DIVLCM
-573 AGGMTEED
+573 ARGMTEED
-581 FVKGGSDASV
+581 FVKGSGDASA

-603 GFPLSMAC
+603 AFPLSMAC

-620 TTSASDH
+620 TMSASDH
-627 IRSLTLLPGSAS
+627 IRSLTLLPSSAS

-668 EGAVGLAAGSV
+668 EGAVRLAAGSV

-694 CLLSGLA
+694 CLLSGLTVG
-701 ADSSPALRGCPLRD
+701 SSPALQGCLLRD
-715 TVLQGHHVRLRDLPC
+715 IVLQGHHVRLRDLPC

-743 SPVEEATYLNVPWPE
+743 SPAEEATYLNMPWAE
-758 FFQRTGIREGDL
+758 FFHRTGIREGDL
-770 WDAETPRRSRCLL
+770 WDAETPQRSRCLL
-783 SARLFPVLHACEAL
+783 NARLFPVLHACEAL
-797 GLQDVLWLLAPAA
+797 GLDDVLWLLAPAA
-810 GAGERLARWRT
+810 VAGKRLACWRT

-832 CLDTAAELGTRQ
+832 CLDKAVELGARR
-844 ALFFLQGQRKVW
+844 ALFFLQGQRKV
-856 RVLLGRQDSSL
+856 RTVLLGHQDSSL

-893 AGDAGVA
+893 AGDAGIA

-931 ASAFGCLERG
+931 ASAFGRLETG
-941 DIASGVRE
+941 DIAGGVRE

-954 QKWMSR
+954 QKWMSS

-987 QFVTVGQAELPPLGH
+987 QFVTVGQVELPPLGH

-1044 IGARVRRIPA
+1044 IGARVRRISE
-1054 PELRLVSLSG
+1054 PELRLVSLGGMSR
-1064 APPSQAVTELVC
+1064 SEAVAELVC
-1076 QELEHLQDY
+1076 RELEHLQDY

-1103 VVQFPSRK
+1103 VVQFPSQK
-1111 PLRVQLMEN
+1111 PLQAQLMES
-1120 FGSGF
+1120 FGGGF
-1125 EVHTWSTLPHGSG
+1125 EVHTWSKLPHGSG

-1163 KSLIHAVLHLEQR
+1163 ESLIHAVLHLEQR

-1199 KAQLPLRVEVEQILV
+1199 KAQLPLKVEVEKIPV
-1214 PDGFTQTLS
+1214 PDSFTQTLNN
-1223 DHLLLVY
+1223 HLLLVY

-1248 YARLPSIVQN
+1248 YARLPSTVQN
-1258 TDALVSNAEEC
+1258 ADALVSNAEEC

-1275 GDLPLIGKCL
+1275 GNLPLIGKCL
-1285 DRYWQQKKVMA
+1285 DRYWQQKKCMA

-1304 GHMMDALRPHVHGQC
+1304 GRMMDALRPYVYGQC

-1334 APRQREALQQLLA
+1334 VPRQKEALHQILA
-1347 GTEGLGNFSIHS
+1347 KTEGLGNFSIHS
-1359 IEVDTG
+1359 IAVDTS

-1375 TKDGAHPGEDR
+1375 LKDGAHPGEDMA
-1386 PV
+1386 V